1 LQAGDRFRKPLA
13 RCRRRLPAPQ
23 IQQPYLW
30 RHNCIAY
37 LSMVQPK
44 IKDSGIF
51 RLKLCPTLLDNGG
64 RAGGFSVN

>member
-1 LQAGDRFRKPLA
+1 
-13 RCRRRLPAPQ
+13 
-23 IQQPYLW
+23 
-30 RHNCIAY
+30 
-37 LSMVQPK
+37 MVQPK